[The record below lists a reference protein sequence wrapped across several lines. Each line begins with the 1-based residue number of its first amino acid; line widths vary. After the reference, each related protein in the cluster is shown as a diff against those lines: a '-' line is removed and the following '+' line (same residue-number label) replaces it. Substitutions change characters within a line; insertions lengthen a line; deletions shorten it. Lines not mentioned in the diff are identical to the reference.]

1 MIHIMVWQWVRKALA
16 EYPWQ
21 IAALLALGFLSSIA
35 DGLSISLLIP
45 LLSTLFHSAELVGSD
60 EGPVAEALGKV
71 ANLAGTENRL
81 ELIAGLIVA
90 LVTLRAI
97 ITFLNGQLVTW
108 LSGRMSMSLRAQ
120 IHASL
125 LGVDYEFICLT
136 DNGKLINTLD
146 GESWKVTHA
155 IFSVFDLFTNICM
168 ILAFTCILILISWPL
183 TLIVI
188 ALVGLVSIFRRLID
202 GRTRLL
208 GEKIVRASEDLSVRA
223 CELLDSMRMTRAFG
237 READAQR
244 VYEDAS
250 QRLFNLERKVATLG
264 GGASATQEVLYAL
277 IVAIILLAAVS
288 LGVGQASM
296 IAFLALLHRLQP
308 HVKAI
313 DETRTSLV
321 QATGSV
327 EAVANLLNLEQW
339 SDRANGTQAL
349 PPFEDAIRFQDVS
362 FSYAGKSRERRNALD
377 HISFEIPFGK
387 TTALVGASGAGK
399 STITNLI
406 YRFHDPDSGQI
417 SVDNVSLCDLDLTS
431 WRRRLAIAGQ
441 DTDLIS
447 GTVGQNISYSRPE
460 ATEEEIK
467 EAARAAD
474 IHDFIQTLPNGY
486 DTEIGERGLL
496 LSGGQRQR
504 IELARALLREDSILI
519 LDEATNALDSLT
531 EAEVFKALE
540 SIQGKRTIIIIAHRL
555 STTRMA
561 DEVIVLSHGKV
572 AEHGS
577 PSQLFQQGGI
587 FSKMV
592 QLQELSYLI
601 NDPVMLASESNA
613 ISRQLT

>member
-1 MIHIMVWQWVRKALA
+1 MIHSIIWQWVLKAFA
-16 EYPWQ
+16 EYRWQ
-21 IAALLALGFLSSIA
+21 VIALLALGFLSSIA

-45 LLSTLFHSAELVGSD
+45 LLSTLFHSSDLVGPD
-60 EGPVAEALGKV
+60 EGPIAEILGRI
-71 ANLAGTENRL
+71 ANLAGPQNRL

-90 LVTLRAI
+90 LVAFRAI
-97 ITFLNGQLVTW
+97 INLLNSQLVTW
-108 LSGRMSMSLRAQ
+108 LSGKMSMAMRAR
-120 IHASL
+120 IHAKL
-125 LGVDYEFICLT
+125 LGVDYEFICVT

-155 IFSVFDLFTNICM
+155 IFSVFDLFTNLCM
-168 ILAFTCILILISWPL
+168 VTAFTIILLLISWPL
-183 TLIVI
+183 AILVLI
-188 ALVGLVSIFRRLID
+188 LVGMVSIFRRIID
-202 GRTRLL
+202 HRTRTL
-208 GEKIVRASEDLSVRA
+208 GESIVRASEDLSVRA
-223 CELLDSMRMTRAFG
+223 CELLYSMRMTRAFG
-237 READAQR
+237 REAHSQQI
-244 VYEDAS
+244 YEKAS
-250 QRLFNLERKVATLG
+250 RHLFRLERKVGILG
-264 GGASATQEVLYAL
+264 DGASATQEILYAI

-313 DETRTSLV
+313 DETRTGLV

-327 EAVANLLNLEQW
+327 EAVARLLDLEQW
-339 SDRANGTQAL
+339 SDRARGTLAL
-349 PPFEDAIRFQDVS
+349 PSLTGAIRFQDVT
-362 FSYAGKSRERRNALD
+362 FSYAGKSHEQRSALD
-377 HISFEIPFGK
+377 RISFDIPFGK

-406 YRFHDPDSGQI
+406 YRFHDPESGQI
-417 SVDNVSLCDLDLTS
+417 SVDDVPLRDLDLDL

-447 GTVGQNISYSRPE
+447 GTISENIGYSRPD
-460 ATEEEIK
+460 ATEQDIEA
-467 EAARAAD
+467 AARAAD
-474 IHDFIQTLPNGY
+474 IHDFIATLPNGY
-486 DTEIGERGLL
+486 NTEIGERGLL

-504 IELARALLREDSILI
+504 LELARALLRQDSILI

-540 SIQGKRTIIIIAHRL
+540 SIQGTRTIIIIAHRL

-561 DEVIVLSHGKV
+561 DHVIVLSHGKV

-577 PSQLFQQGGI
+577 PSELFQQGGI

-601 NDPVMLASESNA
+601 NDTAMLETGENPVSG
-613 ISRQLT
+613 